1 MIANTAASPLDESH
15 GATSEEKIRE
25 NAMVGNQSHAGLI
38 VAVVEVIRALAW
50 PIGFL
55 VVLYWFKCEVRQ
67 FLKAV
72 GTFISNRTIKATY
85 GSASVEIG
93 GVAQEQL
100 DAAVQEQ
107 LRTIQQEVPAPL
119 PTVERSK
126 IPDLV
131 EARRFILRD
140 DAGQARAEL
149 GFLLKGETRYPVIR
163 LLDSRAKPILT
174 LLANDEGY
182 AGMLAV
188 QPTAGALI
196 LMIDPEDGPI
206 IQMEEVA
213 KDYHAKFKPDSLSI
227 ANRRVL
233 LSAPKGAPSTITLRD
248 LDGRQIVVAP

>member
-1 MIANTAASPLDESH
+1 MA
-15 GATSEEKIRE
+15 
-25 NAMVGNQSHAGLI
+25 GNQSHVDLI

-50 PIGFL
+50 PIAFL
-55 VVLYWFKCEVRQ
+55 VMLYWFKCEVRQ

-72 GTFISNRTIKATY
+72 GAFISNRTIKATY

-93 GVAQEQL
+93 GVAQL

-149 GFLLKGETRYPVIR
+149 GFLLKGETRYPVFG

-233 LSAPKGAPSTITLRD
+233 LSAPKDAPSTITLRD